1 MWANARSTD
10 GACAEDATRTACANG
25 ESVVCITNR
34 FDVHRITV
42 WTHTKQ
48 TAPKPLS
55 PRPTVY

>member
-42 WTHTKQ
+42 WTHTKRLC
-48 TAPKPLS
+48 ALW
-55 PRPTVY
+55 VG